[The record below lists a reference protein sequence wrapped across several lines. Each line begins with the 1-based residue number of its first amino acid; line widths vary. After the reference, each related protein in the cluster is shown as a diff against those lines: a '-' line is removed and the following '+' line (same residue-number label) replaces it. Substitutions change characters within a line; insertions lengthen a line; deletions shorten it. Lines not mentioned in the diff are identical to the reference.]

1 MSMFLWNK
9 ACQFL
14 SLFLSFP
21 PSLPLLFLDVM
32 EVISFSPGPLPCDIF
47 SLLGSKAN
55 EAWQPC
61 VNTGEAVSQTRPFLL
76 S

>member
-1 MSMFLWNK
+1 MCMFLQNK
-9 ACQFL
+9 VYQFL
-14 SLFLSFP
+14 SLFP
-21 PSLPLLFLDVM
+21 PSLPVLFLDVM
-32 EVISFSPGPLPCDIF
+32 EVIGFSPGPLLCDIF